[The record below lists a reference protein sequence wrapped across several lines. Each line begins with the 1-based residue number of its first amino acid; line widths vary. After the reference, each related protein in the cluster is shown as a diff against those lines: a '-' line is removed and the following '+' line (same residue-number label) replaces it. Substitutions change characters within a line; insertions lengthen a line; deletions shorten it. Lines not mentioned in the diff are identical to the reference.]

1 MDLQGSLL
9 EEIVEK
15 SDNGKIVL
23 DEQGRVILWNR
34 WIAQK
39 SGITRDEAQGHL
51 LTELFVGVLPNR
63 LLRAI
68 DNAIHFGMN
77 SVLSHSFTP
86 HPLPLKHP
94 FQEGMMYQKT
104 TVQSLQNAPGKHYC
118 LIDIADVSHPVARE
132 AKLQEQS
139 SILQHMAKHDPLT
152 GLPNRNLFREY
163 LTRTMERAR
172 RTQSKFA
179 VMYLDLD
186 KFKEVNDT
194 LGHHVGDLLLKEIAL
209 RLASLV
215 RKSDVVSRLGGD
227 EFTILADS
235 LEREEE
241 AAIIARKI
249 LECFAEPLHC
259 ENREIRV
266 GISIGIAT
274 YPRAGTNV
282 DVLMRHADT
291 ALYRAK
297 ELGRNNFQFFTNLMN
312 TKAIQRIDLERELKR
327 AVEREEF
334 IVYYQ
339 PQIDLR
345 TNRIVGAEALLRWNH
360 PEKGVLAPGHF
371 LSVASETGLIVP
383 IGEWV
388 MEKACSQIASWTRN
402 GVPPFRVAVNISG
415 HHFRKPGAIETLAQL
430 LKNSR
435 VDPSYVELELT
446 EEVLI
451 ERVEENIEALWKLRS
466 LGVQIAVD
474 DFGTGY
480 SSLSYLKHFPIHTL
494 KIDRSFVQQLL
505 ANEKDA
511 IITKGVISL
520 AHDLGLKVIA
530 EGVETVDQLPFLVKQ
545 NCDEG
550 QGYLYSK
557 PVPPEDFWHYYLENQ
572 KRN

>member
-1 MDLQGSLL
+1 MDLHVSLL

-23 DEQGRVILWNR
+23 NAEGRVILWNR

-39 SGITRDEAQGHL
+39 SGITKQEAVGHQ
-51 LTELFVGVLPNR
+51 LTELFATVLPSR
-63 LLRAI
+63 LLHSI
-68 DNAIHFGMN
+68 ENAIRFGMN

-94 FQEGMMYQKT
+94 FQDGLMFQKT
-104 TVQSLQNAPGKHYC
+104 TVQALQNAPGQHFC
-118 LIDIADVSHPVARE
+118 LIDITDVSHPVARE
-132 AKLQEQS
+132 AKLNEQS

-194 LGHHVGDLLLKEIAL
+194 LGHHVGDLLLKEIAE

-241 AAIIARKI
+241 AGLIARKI
-249 LECFAEPLHC
+249 LESFAEPIHC
-259 ENREIRV
+259 ENREIRL

-274 YPRAGTNV
+274 YPRAGTNA
-282 DVLMRHADT
+282 DILMRHADT

-334 IVYYQ
+334 EVYYQ

-345 TNRIVGAEALLRWNH
+345 TNRIAGAEALLRWNH
-360 PEKGVLAPGHF
+360 PDKGILAPGHF

-388 MEKACSQIASWTRN
+388 VERACAQISAWTRN

-415 HHFRKPGAIETLAQL
+415 HHFRKPGAIETLTQL
-430 LKNSR
+430 LKKSG
-435 VDPSYVELELT
+435 VDPSFVELELT

-530 EGVETVDQLPFLVKQ
+530 EGVETAEQLPFLVKQ

-550 QGYLYSK
+550 QGYLYSR
-557 PVPPEDFWHYYLENQ
+557 PVPAADFWHYYLENQ
-572 KRN
+572 KKR